1 MVLMSS
7 AREANVDLREIK
19 LQFRS
24 DEEVDPEIHFF
35 RYLSKRIENSIA

>member
-7 AREANVDLREIK
+7 AREANVDFRDIK

-24 DEEVDPEIHFF
+24 DEEVDPEIHFI
-35 RYLSKRIENSIA
+35 RNLSREELQIV